1 MSPPLDRDLTQNL
14 IKWSIKHPYKDMTG
28 VTDPTLQV
36 AVHVDTKSISLF
48 RISSTLDFILF
59 QILVHD

>member
-1 MSPPLDRDLTQNL
+1 MAPLLGYFDHSRG
-14 IKWSIKHPYKDMTG
+14 SVKHSYKDMTC

-36 AVHVDTKSISLF
+36 AVLVDTKSVSFF
-48 RISSTLDFILF
+48 RMSSTLDLILF